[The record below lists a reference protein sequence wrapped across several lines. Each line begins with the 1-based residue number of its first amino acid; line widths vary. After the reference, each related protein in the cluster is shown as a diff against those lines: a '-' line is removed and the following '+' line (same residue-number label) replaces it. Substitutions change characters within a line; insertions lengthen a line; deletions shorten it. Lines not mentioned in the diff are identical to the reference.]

1 MCGFTGFLSKD
12 NSLGVQQRRKMGADM
27 LQTIAHRGPDAGD
40 IWQDPDAGCLLAH
53 RRLSI
58 IDLSAEGAQPME
70 SASGRYIMA
79 YNGEVYNFLELRRD
93 CEAKGTVFRGRSDTE
108 VMLATIE
115 AYGLNQALQKFNGMF
130 AFALWDRKER
140 TLHLAR
146 DRMGKK
152 PLYVGWAGKTLVF
165 GSELKALRAHPDFS
179 AALNK
184 DALTLYMR
192 HACVP
197 SPHCIYENV
206 WSLPAG
212 HRLKIDLESLA
223 PAQNLSAD
231 MEAYWDHTEAMSTAR
246 MRKDENLSDDQA
258 IAEFEAL
265 LGTCVEERMIS
276 DVPLGAFLSG
286 GIDSSAVTALMQS
299 RASKPVKTY
308 SVGFQEAGFDESVYA
323 AKVAAHLGT
332 DHHEI
337 KLGGRDALDVIPLLS
352 TIYDEPFADISAI
365 PTYLVCKFARADVTV
380 ALSGDGGDEMLG
392 GYNRHVMGPKLWR
405 RMRTMP
411 KFARGIL
418 GALIRTVP
426 PAQWSRALKNL
437 PQAGTRVHKI
447 ADILSKGS
455 EREIYMSLLS
465 TFDDPASLVKGGGE
479 PQIPLTDPAKQTNG
493 LSFAE
498 KMMLWDSMCY
508 LPDDILVKVDRASMA
523 VSLEARA
530 PLLDKRI
537 FDYSWSLPE
546 RFKIRN
552 GQGKW
557 LLREVLARHVPREL
571 FERPKQ
577 GFAMP
582 VGDWLTGELREWAEV
597 LLDERAMQADGILD
611 AKIVQKLWA
620 DHKAGRG
627 NHAERLWTILMF
639 QGWKEK
645 WLG

>member
-1 MCGFTGFLSKD
+1 MCGFTGFLNKD
-12 NSLGVQQRRKMGADM
+12 NALGVQQRRKQAADM
-27 LQTIAHRGPDAGD
+27 LATIVHRGPDAGD
-40 IWQDPDAGCLLAH
+40 IWQDPDSGCVLAH

-79 YNGEVYNFLELRRD
+79 YNGEVYNFRDLRRD
-93 CEAKGTVFRGRSDTE
+93 CESKGVAFRGRSDTE
-108 VMLATIE
+108 VMLAVIE

-130 AFALWDRKER
+130 SFALWDRKER

-165 GSELKALRAHPDFS
+165 GSELKTLCAHPDFTR
-179 AALNK
+179 ALDK
-184 DALTLYMR
+184 DALYLYMR
-192 HACVP
+192 HSCVP
-197 SPHCIYENV
+197 APQCIYTNV

-212 HRLKIDLESLA
+212 NRLKIDLNALN
-223 PAQNLSAD
+223 PGRDLSND
-231 MEAYWDHTEAMSTAR
+231 MEVYWDHTEVMTLAR
-246 MRKDENLSDDQA
+246 MRMDETISDDEA
-258 IAEFEAL
+258 IAEFEDL
-265 LGTCVEERMIS
+265 LGKCVEERMIS

-299 RASKPVKTY
+299 RAAKPVKTY
-308 SVGFQEAGFDESVYA
+308 SVGFEEAGFDESAYA
-323 AKVAAHLGT
+323 AKVANHLGT

-337 KLGGRDALDVIPLLS
+337 MLGGREALDVIPLLS

-365 PTYLVCKFARADVTV
+365 PTYLVCKFARRDVTV

-418 GALIRTVP
+418 AALIRSVP
-426 PAQWSRALKNL
+426 PGQWNRALKNL

-447 ADILSKGS
+447 ADILSKSS
-455 EREIYMSLLS
+455 ERDIYMSLLS
-465 TFDDPASLVKGGGE
+465 TFDDPASLVPGGSE
-479 PQIPLTDPAKQTNG
+479 AQIPLTDPSNQMNG

-498 KMMLWDSMCY
+498 KMMLWDAMCY

-537 FDYSWSLPE
+537 FEYSWGLPE

-582 VGDWLTGELREWAEV
+582 VSDWLNGDLRDWAEV
-597 LLDERAMQADGILD
+597 LLDENAMDADGILD
-611 AKIVQKLWA
+611 TKTVQKLWA

-627 NHAERLWTILMF
+627 NNAERLWTILMF